1 MWGVILDFVNRVLL
15 LKIRWG
21 FSVTSW
27 GRTDKHNK
35 AVGGVDG
42 SNHLFWLG
50 MDVVLDEMKKN
61 IEFEKDADRLGLV
74 AIFEGDH
81 YHLQPKGL

>member
-1 MWGVILDFVNRVLL
+1 MWGVILEFVNRVLI

-35 AVGGVDG
+35 DVGGVDG

-61 IEFEKDADRLGLV
+61 IEFEKDADRLGLQ

-81 YHLQPKGL
+81 YHLQPK